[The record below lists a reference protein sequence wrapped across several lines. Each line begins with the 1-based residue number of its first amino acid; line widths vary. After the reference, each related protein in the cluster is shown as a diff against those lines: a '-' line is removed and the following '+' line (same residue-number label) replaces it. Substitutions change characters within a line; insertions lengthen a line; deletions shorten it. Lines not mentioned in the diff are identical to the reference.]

1 MNKLIFGG
9 YIMKITKKDINI
21 AIANTP
27 ASLDKAN
34 IRAMNSAFLGF
45 YTPKDANWSWEL
57 HAISVDNT
65 PMVVASRF
73 GFIVAEGD

>member
-1 MNKLIFGG
+1 
-9 YIMKITKKDINI
+9 MKITKKDISD

-27 ASLDKAN
+27 ASLDKTN
-34 IRAMNSAFLGF
+34 IRAMRTAFLGF

-57 HAISVDNT
+57 HVISVNDI

-73 GFIVAEGD
+73 GYIVAEGN

>member
-1 MNKLIFGG
+1 
-9 YIMKITKKDINI
+9 MKITKKDISD
-21 AIANTP
+21 AIARTSV
-27 ASLDKAN
+27 SLDNAN
-34 IRAMNSAFLGF
+34 IRAMHSVFLGF

-73 GFIVAEGD
+73 GFVVAEGG

>member
-1 MNKLIFGG
+1 
-9 YIMKITKKDINI
+9 MKITKADISN

-34 IRAMNSAFLGF
+34 IRAMRTAFIGF

-57 HAISVDNT
+57 HAISVDNV
-65 PMVVASRF
+65 PMIVASRF
-73 GFIVAEGD
+73 GFIIAEGK

>member
-1 MNKLIFGG
+1 
-9 YIMKITKKDINI
+9 MKITKADISN

-34 IRAMNSAFLGF
+34 IRAMRTAFIGF

-57 HAISVDNT
+57 HAISVDNV
-65 PMVVASRF
+65 PMIVASRF
-73 GFIVAEGD
+73 GFIIAEGN

>member
-1 MNKLIFGG
+1 
-9 YIMKITKKDINI
+9 MKITKADISN

-27 ASLDKAN
+27 TSLDKTN
-34 IRAMNSAFLGF
+34 IRAMRTAFLGF

-57 HAISVDNT
+57 HAISVDGI

-73 GFIVAEGD
+73 GFIVAEG

>member
-1 MNKLIFGG
+1 
-9 YIMKITKKDINI
+9 MKIAKKDITN
-21 AIANTP
+21 AIATTP

-34 IRAMNSAFLGF
+34 IRAIQSVFLGF

-57 HAISVDNT
+57 HAISVNGN

-73 GFIVAEGD
+73 GYIMAEGK